1 MSAAGRRQG
10 LRTRQSALMTLK
22 RPRGSR
28 TSQLTLVC
36 PGIALDSALP
46 EDAVVGWSGN
56 VPRRTSGS
64 SWCGGMGNHGDD
76 PRRPGRRQNAARTFK
91 GLGGG
96 RRTHSRSHRVGR
108 LPCPFRSSGQRWCH
122 VAGSPG
128 RRDPVGRRTCHRGPG
143 DLEHHFRTSEGDRRR
158 YPRPRAGNGGKCPIT
173 GFYRAD
179 PAGGFVLAS
188 FTLRAGLGIEN
199 GEVDVLLQF
208 RSGSP
213 GWETAEQLVTGSLTL
228 TAGTARQV
236 PQAAFLSFPDKLNDG
251 QSVRAAVSISNPT
264 PFPVRQIQVAAVD
277 SEDVTLSQVAP
288 AEPPFVA
295 CPAGTAQGNTLVGCL
310 GTLAPGATAVLYLQ
324 VTASSRV
331 QTGTQHVAVVVTS
344 QISTSADP
352 VASTVVATT
361 PVQVTIFGV
370 DALSPFGLGTLF
382 VLPGIV
388 TALVFLLLARYVY
401 PRRKELPES
410 LQFTDARTMLL
421 VVPPAA
427 LAYLL
432 VWAFWSVN
440 LTDQAGTEDVILLFG
455 LGIGL
460 GVIVWAAVAVIYY
473 ERSGRKQFT
482 VTDTPDKVLQ
492 RLQARGARLV
502 MPVVA
507 SGNVPYRYLSDGPS
521 GQLVACPPVT
531 YAVTD
536 NADAEAGHRFR
547 VALDANDI
555 DAVRREFHHGNVS
568 LNWQRQSGVTL
579 LDRSTVQMQDP
590 ERLIP
595 REVLPDGA

>member
-1 MSAAGRRQG
+1 MAMTLGGLAADRMLHGHSRVLAAAVAPILALIVLVAFPARSAAAANGG
-10 LRTRQSALMTLK
+10 VTL
-22 RPRGSR
+22 
-28 TSQLTLVC
+28 QV
-36 PGIALDSALP
+36 LP
-46 EDAVVGWSGN
+46 AVVTLSAGELATVDLVISNTTSAPVRATAVDIRVPAQVMAEN
-56 VPRRTSGS
+56 VPSPDS
-64 SWCGGMGNHGDD
+64 I
-76 PRRPGRRQNAARTFK
+76 GRIR
-91 GLGGG
+91 
-96 RRTHSRSHRVGR
+96 
-108 LPCPFRSSGQRWCH
+108 
-122 VAGSPG
+122 
-128 RRDPVGRRTCHRGPG
+128 
-143 DLEHHFRTSEGDRRR
+143 
-158 YPRPRAGNGGKCPIT
+158 
-173 GFYRAD
+173 
-179 PAGGFVLAS
+179 AGGFVLAS